1 MDERKQIEQPRYPR
15 APLPRAPLPPSFRRL
30 LRPPADSP
38 EFPQHSST
46 RTNHFCSITLHTKT
60 PTTQAASQ
68 GALTQSESS
77 NPLIKIAR
85 EWTWFLTCVNNEDA
99 ETSPPVGSTKADDGW
114 QQAGPHL
121 WAAMHIRAMIH
132 LFFTTLLQT
141 MNEGTAIGM
150 LDMSRDDFWGNA
162 EQQERESRLAKP
174 LVAGRTGDDQGGL
187 AHPDGTQHNIIL
199 WGHEFGKVGSD
210 RPAGH
215 R

>member
-1 MDERKQIEQPRYPR
+1 
-15 APLPRAPLPPSFRRL
+15 
-30 LRPPADSP
+30 
-38 EFPQHSST
+38 
-46 RTNHFCSITLHTKT
+46 
-60 PTTQAASQ
+60 
-68 GALTQSESS
+68 
-77 NPLIKIAR
+77 
-85 EWTWFLTCVNNEDA
+85 VNNEEA

-150 LDMSRDDFWGNA
+150 LDMSRDDFWRNA

-199 WGHEFGKVGSD
+199 WGHEFGKVVTGRQATDEHFIDEHNSALVA
-210 RPAGH
+210 AGMAPFAVPKAGNASSIDWAAFTVTQARCVPFSH
-215 R
+215 PPYTH